1 MTASKVCLQAL
12 SPFPPPQST
21 TQLPSLVDFCCFTP
35 FFFPAPAPLVQ
46 SLVPG
51 YSFNLYSKACFHFW
65 MSWISCCQ
73 TKLDDIA
80 HEQAIICRQ
89 LYAGYVMNFQPMKM
103 KKNLQQMITTIHCAS
118 ENIFRLVPSSYNVN
132 ERITSTLTSLFTV
145 RSCVS
150 RQNLSVWCGQMN

>member
-1 MTASKVCLQAL
+1 MAALKVHVCLQAL
-12 SPFPPPQST
+12 SPLPPPQST
-21 TQLPSLVDFCCFTP
+21 TQLPSLADFCCFTP
-35 FFFPAPAPLVQ
+35 FPPPPPPALVQ

-51 YSFNLYSKACFHFW
+51 YSFNFYSKVCFLNE
-65 MSWISCCQ
+65 MNIICCQ

-89 LYAGYVMNFQPMKM
+89 FFAGHVMSSLPMKM

-132 ERITSTLTSLFTV
+132 ERIMSTLTSLFTV
-145 RSCVS
+145 LSCVS
-150 RQNLSVWCGQMN
+150 HQNLSV

>member
-1 MTASKVCLQAL
+1 MAASEACLQAL

-21 TQLPSLVDFCCFTP
+21 TQLPSLADFCCFTP
-35 FFFPAPAPLVQ
+35 FFFPA
-46 SLVPG
+46 
-51 YSFNLYSKACFHFW
+51 LYSKACFHFW

-89 LYAGYVMNFQPMKM
+89 LYAGHLMNSQPMKM

-118 ENIFRLVPSSYNVN
+118 ENMFRVVPSSYNVN
-132 ERITSTLTSLFTV
+132 DRIMSTLTSLFTV
-145 RSCVS
+145 RSCFS
-150 RQNLSVWCGQMN
+150 HQNLSVWCGQMN

>member
-1 MTASKVCLQAL
+1 ML
-12 SPFPPPQST
+12 SF
-21 TQLPSLVDFCCFTP
+21 LNELNIV
-35 FFFPAPAPLVQ
+35 
-46 SLVPG
+46 
-51 YSFNLYSKACFHFW
+51 
-65 MSWISCCQ
+65 CCQ
-73 TKLDDIA
+73 TKLDNIA

-103 KKNLQQMITTIHCAS
+103 KENLQQMITTIHCAS

-150 RQNLSVWCGQMN
+150 VWGAILDIIANL